1 MGQLYKKENR
11 KYIPIAYDDFDGF
24 PCDGIW
30 LVKFENGREKSA
42 SCISRLTDLP
52 DPFPFHNMM
61 MDRDKLAT
69 FLVKQYEQPL
79 SACEIATNV
88 FKFLTELNKSQTVK
102 FKKPKKF
109 GKDKNN

>member
-1 MGQLYKKENR
+1 
-11 KYIPIAYDDFDGF
+11 
-24 PCDGIW
+24 
-30 LVKFENGREKSA
+30 
-42 SCISRLTDLP
+42 
-52 DPFPFHNMM
+52 MM